1 MDTFLA
7 LGGFVFL
14 DPWSVPEK
22 ISAGG
27 AHHLV
32 THKLI
37 GGQRIITALGPDD
50 DSIKWRGRFRGPAAV
65 VSCQLLD
72 VMRRSGKAVQL
83 SYWTSSYLV
92 VVRRFTWEFERF
104 YEIPYEIECE
114 VVQDLTATFWSGVS
128 DTLDS
133 LIDGDLGLAGGFG
146 GGVTSINQAMAA
158 ALTARA
164 AVGTLQGA
172 SDLVGLISAVGA
184 VSAAATIASLAAD
197 GVGLPIGGIVAGG
210 DPGAMAG
217 GLSATADAFTTAGA
231 GAQTS
236 GVAGRMAYNLDP
248 GTGLIGGG
256 V

>member
-1 MDTFLA
+1 MPDTFLA
-7 LGGFVFL
+7 LGGFIFL
-14 DPWSVPEK
+14 DPFSVPER

-37 GGQRIITALGPDD
+37 GGQRIVTALGADD

-72 VMRRSGKAVQL
+72 VMRRSGKQVQL

-133 LIDGDLGLAGGFG
+133 LIDTDLGLAGGFG

-164 AVGTLQGA
+164 AVGVLQGA
-172 SDLVGLISAVGA
+172 SDLGGLISAVGA

-197 GVGLPIGGIVAGG
+197 GVGLGVAAGG

-217 GLSATADAFTTAGA
+217 SVSSTADAFTTAGA